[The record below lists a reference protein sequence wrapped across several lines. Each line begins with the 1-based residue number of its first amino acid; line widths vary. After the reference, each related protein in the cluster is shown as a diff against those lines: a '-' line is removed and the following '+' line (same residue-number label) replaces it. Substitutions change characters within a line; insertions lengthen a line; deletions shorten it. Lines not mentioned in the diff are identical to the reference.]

1 MEEVLAGLT
10 NRVFILNNVHE
21 DGTEIFQTRWAMSY
35 LRGPLTRTQIKTL
48 TDARKA
54 SAMVAQAAVE
64 KRPTSA
70 ISSTEP
76 VTGRAVPAAAA
87 RAPAPLQR
95 PVIPS
100 EIPQFFIPLRS
111 NVSGTTLIY
120 HPMLLG
126 MAEVRF
132 TDGKSLDVTKNISLL
147 TSLTDNP
154 VPVDWEQGQ
163 SVALAIDD
171 LERVPEDGA
180 RFMELAS
187 IATRAKSYDS
197 WSKDFASWVY
207 RNHRLEL
214 LESPT
219 LKVVSTPAESERD
232 FRVRLQQLAR
242 ERRDQAIE
250 KLRQRYAPKLAS
262 LEEKRRRAEQAV
274 ERETEQ
280 SKSQKIQTAISF
292 GATLLSSFMGRKKV
306 SIATLGRATT
316 AARGVNRSM
325 KEAEDVTRVQETL
338 AAVSEQ
344 LSELESQ
351 FQAETQ
357 ALEKSIDPQTEQFE
371 RISLKPTK
379 ANIAVKL
386 VTLAWAPYL
395 TDEQGSTRPAW
406 Q

>member
-1 MEEVLAGLT
+1 
-10 NRVFILNNVHE
+10 
-21 DGTEIFQTRWAMSY
+21 
-35 LRGPLTRTQIKTL
+35 
-48 TDARKA
+48 
-54 SAMVAQAAVE
+54 
-64 KRPTSA
+64 
-70 ISSTEP
+70 
-76 VTGRAVPAAAA
+76 
-87 RAPAPLQR
+87 
-95 PVIPS
+95 
-100 EIPQFFIPLRS
+100 
-111 NVSGTTLIY
+111 
-120 HPMLLG
+120 MLLG

-386 VTLAWAPYL
+386 VTFAWAPYL
-395 TDEQGSTRPAW
+395 TDDQVSNRTSW
-406 Q
+406 H

>member
-1 MEEVLAGLT
+1 
-10 NRVFILNNVHE
+10 
-21 DGTEIFQTRWAMSY
+21 
-35 LRGPLTRTQIKTL
+35 
-48 TDARKA
+48 
-54 SAMVAQAAVE
+54 
-64 KRPTSA
+64 
-70 ISSTEP
+70 
-76 VTGRAVPAAAA
+76 
-87 RAPAPLQR
+87 
-95 PVIPS
+95 
-100 EIPQFFIPLRS
+100 
-111 NVSGTTLIY
+111 
-120 HPMLLG
+120 MLLG
-126 MAEVRF
+126 IAEVRF
-132 TDGKSLDVTKNISLL
+132 SDGKSLDVTQNVGLL
-147 TSLTDNP
+147 TPLTGNP
-154 VPVDWEQGQ
+154 VPVDWDQRQ
-163 SVALAIDD
+163 SVDVAIDD

-187 IATRAKSYDS
+187 IATRSKSYDS
-197 WSKDFASWVY
+197 WRKDFASWVY

-219 LKVVSTPAESERD
+219 LKVVSTLDESERD

-262 LEEKRRRAEQAV
+262 LEEKRRRAEQVV

-292 GATLLSSFMGRKKV
+292 GATLLSSFMGRKKA
-306 SIATLGRATT
+306 SLGTLGRATT
-316 AARGVNRSM
+316 AARGVSRSM

-338 AAVSEQ
+338 SAVSEQ
-344 LSELESQ
+344 LAELNSQ
-351 FQAETQ
+351 FQSETQ

-371 RISLKPTK
+371 KISLKPTK